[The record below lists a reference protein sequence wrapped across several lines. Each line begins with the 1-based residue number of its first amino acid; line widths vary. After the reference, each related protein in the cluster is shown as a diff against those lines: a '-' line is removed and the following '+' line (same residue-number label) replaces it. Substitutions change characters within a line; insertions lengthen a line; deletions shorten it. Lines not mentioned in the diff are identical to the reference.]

1 MGALL
6 DWLITQPSRMWPDL
20 LASVAAGDWRYA
32 VEISE
37 DEDGPDIVFVLEIQ
51 VDAGS
56 QLAPGPSTPGTATR
70 PRAGLVWPLQT
81 PEDQGNLGQ
90 NQGTAAAVT

>member
-51 VDAGS
+51 VDAGWTQVARLHRASLGLPRLANDSAHLLS
-56 QLAPGPSTPGTATR
+56 QLGQQAPDDASE
-70 PRAGLVWPLQT
+70 LQ
-81 PEDQGNLGQ
+81 E
-90 NQGTAAAVT
+90 